1 MPRPAWSRR
10 PGRPQQGACTV
21 SFPGI
26 PSVPSPRPDGPDRRP
41 GHLAAASSFRPRARA
56 RFAMVDAPME
66 GRHLPS
72 SCVAVRVSLGL
83 VLAGLGAGCA
93 TSPSKPAAATGSDS
107 SRFMAFPAVT
117 ADGKSAGTL
126 QLGQTTLA
134 EAKQMLPPPP
144 ADVAQGQPRTPDGY
158 PRPTRGEVIPKPT
171 LVYNPWK
178 TSYQLFFD
186 ANQRLVALVDGGI
199 RLPRQAGRDG
209 REAVPGPPRDGAR
222 AAVLRAAGAGRS
234 LRHDA
239 GDGLDQRHHRQRRGV
254 RLPLRDDEG
263 ALIPLRAGTV
273 ASGERTRRGP
283 TRPTAGPRSR
293 RSRGPTSGSR
303 ACRAPPRS

>member
-1 MPRPAWSRR
+1 M
-10 PGRPQQGACTV
+10 
-21 SFPGI
+21 
-26 PSVPSPRPDGPDRRP
+26 
-41 GHLAAASSFRPRARA
+41 
-56 RFAMVDAPME
+56 
-66 GRHLPS
+66 PS

-93 TSPSKPAAATGSDS
+93 TSPSKPAAATGSES

-186 ANQRLVALVDGGI
+186 ANQRLVALVDGGSAF
-199 RLPRQAGRDG
+199 LGKPVA
-209 REAVPGPPRDGAR
+209 
-222 AAVLRAAGAGRS
+222 
-234 LRHDA
+234 
-239 GDGLDQRHHRQRRGV
+239 
-254 RLPLRDDEG
+254 
-263 ALIPLRAGTV
+263 TV
-273 ASGERTRRGP
+273 AKQYPDLHETVRELPFSEQQAQVGP
-283 TRPTAGPRSR
+283 CATMLVMAS
-293 RSRGPTSGSR
+293 TSDTTVSDV
-303 ACRAPPRS
+303 AYVFHCATTKAP